1 MRQYA
6 NLRHM
11 TDKRSSA
18 QTFALLVGAVFL
30 LVGILGFIPGIVSEH
45 DTKFLGQDG
54 DSKLLGIFQINF
66 LHNLVHVIF
75 GVAGIAMA
83 KRTDSARNYLIGGG
97 VIYLVVFLY
106 GLLIDFGSD
115 ANIINLNAADN
126 VLHLVLGSAMIA
138 LGLISGKDRANDR
151 RPATA

>member
-1 MRQYA
+1 
-6 NLRHM
+6 M

-30 LVGILGFIPGIVSEH
+30 LVGILGFIPGIVTEH

-83 KRTDSARNYLIGGG
+83 KRVDSARTYLIGGG
-97 VIYLVVFLY
+97 VVYLVVFLY

-126 VLHLVLGSAMIA
+126 VLHLLLGSAMIA
-138 LGLISGKDRANDR
+138 LGLISGKDRATTGDR
-151 RPATA
+151 HRATA